1 VSAEQDAQAPA
12 VFLVRAVVREDLR
25 EAFDRWYEEEH
36 LPQVRDALVARSA
49 RRSWSATDPGVHCAF
64 YEFETLERLMSL
76 VPSSPELKGLV
87 EAFDQAWPDGVAR
100 TREVLEIVQSI

>member
-1 VSAEQDAQAPA
+1 
-12 VFLVRAVVREDLR
+12 VFLVRAEVREDLR
-25 EAFDRWYEEEH
+25 VDFDRWYESEH
-36 LPQVRDALVARSA
+36 LPQVCEILDARSA
-49 RRSWSATDPGVHCAF
+49 RRSWSAIEPGVHCAF

-87 EAFDQAWPDGVAR
+87 GAFDEAWPDGVTR